1 MDNSRL
7 TPYDGELQMMVRSLT
22 GKPCE
27 IHLGGEDEF
36 FIVVDYSGHPDSDY
50 ISALMDAVAGRVGK
64 RLVKIEDEPDAKRFV
79 ARIKYSEDEY
89 PCLMR
94 LDPEQEQ
101 GPHPEN
107 GDVYFMPVPIAE
119 NNGNDECI
127 ALQVTRANIERL
139 LAFVGNGEMEIE
151 KRPGGKATFHFKNA
165 GNSVYAHA
173 PEFSYIIY
181 NGNDHFSIMEQTLFE
196 ANFKKK

>member
-27 IHLGGEDEF
+27 IHSGGDDEF

-64 RLVKIEDEPDAKRFV
+64 RLVKMDDEPDAKRFV
-79 ARIKYSEDEY
+79 AHIKFSEDKY

-94 LDPEQEQ
+94 LEQEQ
-101 GPHPEN
+101 KPNPEI
-107 GDVYFMPVPIAE
+107 GDVYYMPIPIAE

-127 ALQVTRANIERL
+127 ALQVTRDNAERL
-139 LAFVGNGEMEIE
+139 LAFVGNGEMEI
-151 KRPGGKATFHFKNA
+151 PDDGPAVFHFQNA
-165 GNSVYAHA
+165 GHSVYAHA
-173 PEFSYIIY
+173 PESSYIVY
-181 NGNDHFSIMEQTLFE
+181 DGNEHFSIMDQYLFE
-196 ANFKKK
+196 ANFKRK